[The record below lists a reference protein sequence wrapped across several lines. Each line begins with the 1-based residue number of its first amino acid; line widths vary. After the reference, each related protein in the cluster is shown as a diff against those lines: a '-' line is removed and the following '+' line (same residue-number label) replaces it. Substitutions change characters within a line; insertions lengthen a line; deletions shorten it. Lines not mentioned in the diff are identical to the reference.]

1 MRQARFEHAAGNA
14 RLHQFRFEDFRL
26 DPARRELRRGEALL
40 ALPPK
45 AFDCIAYLIE
55 HRTRAV
61 GRDELMAAVWG
72 RSEVSDNLLDQVM
85 LRARRTL
92 GDTDEARRMIRT
104 VPRFGYAWVAP
115 VETIDADR
123 ASGTPAELPASEVG
137 SVAAAEATAR
147 DATPAAT
154 PSSWR
159 ARHAI
164 GAVVVALLA
173 VGAAAWWWSRTSV
186 PPPLAHANLA
196 LLLPVAVD
204 ADAKYGWARLGAMD
218 LIADRLRSAG
228 QAMVPSD
235 NVIPLARD
243 LGGGEPDA
251 AQLRHI
257 TEASTAAIVLR
268 ARAALSAGYW
278 RVSVQSLRGRTPAL
292 FAEGEA
298 RELLE
303 AARIAADRTAT
314 QLGLA
319 PPRDDDLLSPRERA
333 LDGVL
338 QQAEAAMLADQPDTA
353 RALLD
358 TLDAEQGARP
368 DVRLRRAGID
378 FRSGRLDAAQ
388 ATFEALLDSGSAGD
402 DPLFHARVLNGL
414 GNVALRRD
422 DYAAVER
429 IAGSVVALLGDAAP
443 SPELGR
449 ALTGRA
455 IARSALF
462 RFDDAVADFAQA
474 RVVLESVGDRLGL
487 ARIDANLGILE
498 ARRDRYAE
506 ALPLLERGAG
516 QLANFH
522 DLTSELFARVAAA
535 YAKLYLL
542 DDAAALA
549 GEPRL
554 RELVEREPNPQWKRY
569 ATLARVDVLAA
580 NGRLEEARTL
590 LHGVLEDATR
600 AGDAP
605 LLGSARI
612 IAARQALADRDA
624 ARASNEAG
632 EVLKADWQAETPR
645 EQAGAWLTLVRARIA
660 RGDAATAQGDVAALA
675 RWAER
680 DGAPVATLYAVLARA
695 EHAAASDATAQADA
709 DFASALAQAERQRV
723 PEDLLR
729 VSIAYTQALLAR
741 GELARAGPVAA
752 RIAGWAAQDYDAALL
767 QVRLYHALAQ
777 VDPWHNA
784 LERARRLAGER
795 VVPPE
800 LTREP
805 VRGAAR

>member
-1 MRQARFEHAAGNA
+1 M
-14 RLHQFRFEDFRL
+14 HQFRFDDFRL
-26 DPARRELRRGEALL
+26 DPARRELWRGDALL

-55 HRTRAV
+55 HRERAV

-104 VPRFGYAWVAP
+104 VPRFGYAWVAA
-115 VETIDADR
+115 VEVIGAAR
-123 ASGTPAELPASEVG
+123 VAETGA
-137 SVAAAEATAR
+137 ATAR
-147 DATPAAT
+147 ETPPAPAIDAGERDAVHDAAVPT
-154 PSSWR
+154 GHGRR
-159 ARHAI
+159 ARGVRAAMFA
-164 GAVVVALLA
+164 GATAVLLFAL
-173 VGAAAWWWSRTSV
+173 AAAWWSRR
-186 PPPLAHANLA
+186 PPPPRTHANLA

-204 ADAKYGWARLGAMD
+204 ADAKYAWARLGAME
-218 LIADRLRSAG
+218 LIANRLRSAG

-235 NVIPLARD
+235 NVVPLARD
-243 LGGGEPDA
+243 LGSNEPDA
-251 AQLRHI
+251 ARLQAMAG
-257 TEASTAAIVLR
+257 ASAAALVLR
-268 ARAALSAGYW
+268 ARANQSGGSW
-278 RVSVQSLRGRTPAL
+278 RVSVTSLLGRTPPL
-292 FAEGEA
+292 FVEGDA
-298 RELLE
+298 RDLLE
-303 AARIAADRTAT
+303 AARIAADRTAA
-314 QLGLA
+314 QLGLV
-319 PPRDDDLLSPRERA
+319 PPREDDPRSPRERA

-358 TLDAEQGARP
+358 TLDAEQAARP
-368 DVRLRRAGID
+368 EVRFRRAGID

-388 ATFEALLDSGSAGD
+388 ATFESLLAAGSSGD
-402 DPLFHARVLNGL
+402 DPLFRARVLNGL

-422 DYAAVER
+422 DYATVER
-429 IAGSVVALLGDAAP
+429 IAGSVVALLGDSAP

-462 RFDDAVADFAQA
+462 RFDEAVADFAQA

-498 ARRDRYAE
+498 ARRDHYAE
-506 ALPLLERGAG
+506 ALPLLERGAD

-535 YAKLYLL
+535 YARLYQL
-542 DDAAALA
+542 DMVAALA
-549 GEPRL
+549 GEARL

-580 NGRLEEARTL
+580 NGRLGEAQAL
-590 LHGVLEDATR
+590 LAGVIADATR

-612 IAARQALADRDA
+612 IAAREALARGDA
-624 ARASNEAG
+624 AHAANEAAD
-632 EVLKADWQAETPR
+632 VLKTSWQAETPR
-645 EQAGAWLTLVRARIA
+645 EQAGAWLALVRARLA
-660 RGDAATAQGDVAALA
+660 RGDIAAARDDVDAFA

-680 DGAPVATLYAVLARA
+680 DGAPVARLYGVLARA
-695 EHAAASDATAQADA
+695 EHAAANGAAAQADA
-709 DFASALAQAERQRV
+709 DFAAALAQAERQRV
-723 PEDLLR
+723 PEDVLR
-729 VSIAYTQALLAR
+729 VSMAYAQAMLAR

-752 RIAGWAAQDYDAALL
+752 RTASWAARSYDAALL

-777 VDPWHNA
+777 VEPWREA
-784 LERARRLAGER
+784 LGQARRLAGER
-795 VVPPE
+795 VVPVE

-805 VRGAAR
+805 VRTAAR